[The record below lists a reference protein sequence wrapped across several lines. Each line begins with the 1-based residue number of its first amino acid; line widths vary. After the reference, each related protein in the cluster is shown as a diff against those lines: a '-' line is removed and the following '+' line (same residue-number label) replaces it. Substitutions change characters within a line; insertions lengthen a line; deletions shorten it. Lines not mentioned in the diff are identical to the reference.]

1 MPREFEGG
9 NGTQTEKDASV
20 TDERSAAAVED
31 LIDEAWEADSPTRR
45 AAFARKAL
53 ARDPDAIDAYVALAL
68 CVETTAER
76 IALLREAVR
85 IGERVWARELKRPR
99 QSHFWSDI
107 DTRPF
112 MRAMHNLALAL
123 WERGARDEAAALAE
137 RLLRLNPNDNQG
149 VRFLA
154 LAWHPVLGNWEKVE
168 KILKRY
174 DGDIRTEYLYA
185 RCLDAIRRG
194 DDAEALLADA
204 IETNPHVPALL
215 LNGRGVAEWSGGSV
229 AFGSE
234 EEAAAYA
241 AYNRPAW
248 EADPHALDWLRRAT
262 KEGGK
267 KRT

>member
-1 MPREFEGG
+1 M
-9 NGTQTEKDASV
+9 
-20 TDERSAAAVED
+20 TDERSTEAVED
-31 LIDEAWEADSPTRR
+31 LIDEAWETNSPARR
-45 AAFARKAL
+45 AAFARQAL

-85 IGERVWARELKRPR
+85 IGERVWALELKRPR

-123 WERGARDEAAALAE
+123 WNRGARDEAAAFAD

-149 VRFLA
+149 IRFLA

-185 RCLDAIRRG
+185 RCLDAFRRG
-194 DDAEALLADA
+194 EDPKAQLAEA

-215 LNGRGVAEWSGGSV
+215 LNRRNGPEWSGDSV

-248 EADPHALDWLRRAT
+248 EAVPHALDWLRRAT
-262 KEGGK
+262 KKSGRGK
-267 KRT
+267 T